1 MTERVAFM
9 LAFVKDMLPAVCEVA
24 GLAVALIFGLLYA
37 TQSQGQPQAEDAA
50 AKLPAFEV
58 ASVKPD
64 KSGTQMVMF
73 RFTPDGLNTTNSP
86 LKMLIQQAYGVEENQ
101 VIGLPNGLGSERY
114 DIEAKVDSSDVAKLH
129 ELNPHQRMSMLQPVL
144 AERFQLKVH
153 RETREL
159 PVYELVLAKGG
170 PKFHEAK
177 PGDTY
182 PNGIKGPDGHSGP
195 GLVWIQDGQLTC
207 QGVGMAELTRLLSQ
221 RLGHNV
227 LDKTGLT
234 GKYDL
239 AMQWPPPE
247 DRPGAMFDAGEG
259 GNAAAPSGPSIF
271 TVIQEQLGL
280 KLESHKAP
288 VEVLVIDHVEAPSA
302 N

>member
-1 MTERVAFM
+1 VTERVAFM
-9 LAFVKDMLPAVCEVA
+9 LAFVKNMLPAVCEVI

-37 TQSQGQPQAEDAA
+37 TDSLGQTPAEDAA

-58 ASVKPD
+58 ASIKPD
-64 KSGTQMVMF
+64 KSGTPMIMF
-73 RFTPDGLNTTNSP
+73 RLTPDGLNVANTP

-101 VIGLPNGLGSERY
+101 VIGFPNGLNSERY

-129 ELNPHQRMSMLQPVL
+129 DLDPHQRMRMLQPVL
-144 AERFQLKVH
+144 TERFQLKVH
-153 RETREL
+153 RETRDL
-159 PVYELVLAKGG
+159 PVYELVVGKGG

-207 QGVGMAELTRLLSQ
+207 QAVGTVELTRILSQ

-227 LDKTGLT
+227 LDKTELT
-234 GKYDL
+234 GKYDFT
-239 AMQWPPPE
+239 MQWPRE
-247 DRPGAMFDAGEG
+247 EGPGSMLDGGEG
-259 GNAAAPSGPSIF
+259 GNAAESSGPSIF